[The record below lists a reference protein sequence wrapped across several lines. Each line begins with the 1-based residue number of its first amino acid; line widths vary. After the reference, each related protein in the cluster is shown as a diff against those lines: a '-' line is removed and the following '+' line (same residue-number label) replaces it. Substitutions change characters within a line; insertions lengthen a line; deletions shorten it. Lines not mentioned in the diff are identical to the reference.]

1 MELEKSMKRR
11 SDMRIKRPSLIAL
24 TVIATLVLFGLSS
37 VMNPMQAD
45 AQKKLRF
52 IFVNQWGPGAFPS
65 VVKQGMD
72 DAAKQLGVDA
82 TIVFLSRNDDLA
94 GQLAAFEAALLK
106 NPDGIIT
113 TIPNATM
120 FNKVIQQ
127 ALDKGIPVICS
138 NTDALIGTGNP
149 LENKIPYIGSS
160 LFAGGYDLARKAVD
174 YFPDKTKIKA
184 LVGLESPG
192 QSWCEERA
200 GGAIKYLTEQK
211 IPFEKMDLSQ
221 DMAQMES
228 RVSAYLRKN
237 PDCNLVM
244 SQGGNG
250 PFGTSKGVQAAG
262 KKPGDVILVGY
273 DITPQNAGELRKG
286 YVTFLNDQQP
296 YLQGYL
302 PVVQLYMMKQYA
314 LSGWDVN
321 TGLGYVDKK
330 NIEQVFDLVQKR
342 VR

>member
-1 MELEKSMKRR
+1 MKARR
-11 SDMRIKRPSLIAL
+11 PVFVAL
-24 TVIATLVLFGLSS
+24 VMIMTLALFGFGAL
-37 VMNPMQAD
+37 VHPVQAD

-72 DAAKQLGVDA
+72 DAAKALGVDA
-82 TIVFLSRNDDLA
+82 TIVFLSKNDDLA
-94 GQLAAFEAALLK
+94 AQLAAFEAALLK
-106 NPDGIIT
+106 SPDGIIT

-138 NTDALIGTGNP
+138 NTDGLIGTGNP
-149 LENKIPYIGSS
+149 LEHKVPYIGSS
-160 LFAGGYDLARKAVD
+160 LFAGGYDIARRAVE
-174 YFPDKTKIKA
+174 YFPDKTKVKA

-200 GGAIKYLTEQK
+200 GGAVKYLEEQK
-211 IPFEKMDLSQ
+211 IPYEKIDLSQ
-221 DMAQMES
+221 DMATMES
-228 RVSAYLRKN
+228 RVSAYLRKH

-262 KKPGDVILVGY
+262 KKPGEVIVVGY
-273 DITPQNAGELRKG
+273 DITPQNAGELKKG
-286 YVTFLNDQQP
+286 YVTLLNDQQP

-302 PVVQLYMMKQYA
+302 PVVQLFMMKNYA

-321 TGLGYVDKK
+321 TGLGYVDKN
-330 NIEQVFDLVQKR
+330 NIDQVFDMVQKR

>member
-1 MELEKSMKRR
+1 MRTRR
-11 SDMRIKRPSLIAL
+11 SGLWAILAVAAVFVL
-24 TVIATLVLFGLSS
+24 VGATLL
-37 VMNPMQAD
+37 NPPD
-45 AQKKLRF
+45 VSAQKKYRF

-72 DAAKQLGVDA
+72 DAAKALGVDA
-82 TIVFLSRNDDLA
+82 QIVFLAKNDDLA
-94 GQLAAFEAALLK
+94 AQLAAFEAALLK

-120 FNKVIQQ
+120 FNKVIQR

-149 LENKIPYIGSS
+149 LEHKIPYIGSS
-160 LFAGGYDLARKAVD
+160 LFAGGYDIARKAVE
-174 YFPDKTKIKA
+174 YFPDKSKVRA

-200 GGAIKYLTEQK
+200 GGAVKYLEEQN
-211 IPFEKMDLSQ
+211 IPYEKMDLSQ
-221 DMAQMES
+221 DMSTMES
-228 RVSAYLRKN
+228 RVSAYLRRN
-237 PDCNLVM
+237 PDTNLVM

-250 PFGTSKGVQAAG
+250 PFGTSKGVRAAG
-262 KKPGDVILVGY
+262 KKPGEVIVVGY
-273 DITPQNAGELRKG
+273 DITPQNAGELRAG
-286 YVTFLNDQQP
+286 YVTLLNDQQP

-302 PVVQLYMMKQYA
+302 PVLQLFLMREYA
-314 LSGWDVN
+314 LSAWDVN
-321 TGLGYVDKK
+321 TGLGYVDKN
-330 NIEQVFDLVQKR
+330 NIDKVFDLVQKR

>member
-1 MELEKSMKRR
+1 
-11 SDMRIKRPSLIAL
+11 MRIKRPSLIAL
-24 TVIATLVLFGLSS
+24 IAITTLVLFGLGS
-37 VMNPMQAD
+37 MAHPAQAE

-52 IFVNQWGPGAFPS
+52 IFVNQWGPGAFQS

-72 DAAKQLGVDA
+72 DAAKHLGVDA
-82 TIVFLSRNDDLA
+82 TIVFLAKNDDLA
-94 GQLAAFEAALLK
+94 AQLSAFEAALLK
-106 NPDGIIT
+106 NPDGMIT
-113 TIPNATM
+113 TIPHATM

-138 NTDALIGTGNP
+138 NTDALIGTGHP
-149 LENKIPYIGSS
+149 LEFKVPYIGSS
-160 LFAGGYDLARKAVD
+160 LFAGGYDLARKAVG
-174 YFPDKTKIKA
+174 YFPDKAKVKA

-200 GGAIKYLTEQK
+200 GGAIKYLEEQK
-211 IPFEKMDLSQ
+211 IPYEKIDLSQ
-221 DMAQMES
+221 DMATMES

-262 KKPGDVILVGY
+262 KKPGDVIVVGY
-273 DITPQNAGELRKG
+273 DITPQNAGELKKG

-302 PVVQLYMMKQYA
+302 PVLQLYMMKMYA

-321 TGLGYVDKK
+321 TGLGYVDKN
-330 NIEQVFDLVQKR
+330 NIDQVFDLVQKR

>member
-1 MELEKSMKRR
+1 MKL
-11 SDMRIKRPSLIAL
+11 KRPSLIAL
-24 TVIATLVLFGLSS
+24 IAITTLVLFGLGS
-37 VMNPMQAD
+37 VAHPSQAD

-72 DAAKQLGVDA
+72 DAAKALGVDA
-82 TIVFLSRNDDLA
+82 TIVFLSKNDDLA

-149 LENKIPYIGSS
+149 LEFKVPYIGSS
-160 LFAGGYDLARKAVD
+160 LFSGGYALARTAVG
-174 YFPDKTKIKA
+174 YFPDKSKIKA

-200 GGAIKYLTEQK
+200 GGAIKYLEEQN
-211 IPFEKMDLSQ
+211 IPYEKMDLTQ
-221 DMAQMES
+221 DMATMES
-228 RVSAYLRKN
+228 RVSAYLRTN

-262 KKPGDVILVGY
+262 KKPGEVIVVGY
-273 DITPQNAGELRKG
+273 DITPQNAAELKKG
-286 YVTFLNDQQP
+286 YVTYLNDQQP

-302 PVVQLYMMKQYA
+302 PVVQLFMMKKYA

-321 TGLGYVDKK
+321 TGLGGVDKN
-330 NIEQVFDLVQKR
+330 NIDQVYDLVQKR